1 MAGND
6 TPDYISQAYI
16 DQKPDWTV
24 LVDVSRG
31 TRWMRKRSTT
41 YLPKNPS
48 ENDDEYERRIAAS
61 EFFNGLN
68 RTIKGLVGMVFRR
81 NPVMDHDV
89 PEEFI
94 QHWENIDNAGTHGDV
109 FSRQVFEEGWRLGHS
124 CIFVDYP
131 EVEGNTSGAPL
142 SIAEERETGIR
153 PYWLHISPLDI
164 INWRVEVI
172 NGQKVLTQ
180 VTIRFVEMVPDGAFG
195 EEDVITYRVYKKVG
209 DTVTWDRWAPD
220 AKSNLGITDSGILTN
235 QTSIPLSVI
244 YTGRKIDELVSAPAL
259 LDLAYT
265 NIAHWNVQSDHRHSL
280 HIASVPIPI
289 FKGRDTTEGKQE
301 MGPNI
306 GIDIDTDG
314 DVFYLEHKGEALQ
327 QTRDEQKDLEQRMA
341 IQGLAMLQRETRSAE
356 TAEAKKIDKSEQ
368 DSSLAASARS
378 LQDALELALVFHNR
392 YLGNETAGSI
402 TINQEFERLTMSP
415 EDINAYSNL
424 VASGTMSRETFFDV
438 MVQGNSMPNGFD
450 PVRELER
457 LDSMT
462 LPMPDEGDEDDDSLG
477 E

>member
-6 TPDYISQAYI
+6 TPDYESQAYI
-16 DQKPDWTV
+16 DQTPDWIV
-24 LVDVSRG
+24 LDDVSRG

-48 ENDDEYERRIAAS
+48 ETDDEYDRRIAAS

-81 NPVMDHDV
+81 NPVMEEDV
-89 PEEFI
+89 SEGFKL
-94 QHWENIDNAGTHGDV
+94 HWENIDNAGTHGDV

-124 CIFVDYP
+124 CILVDYP
-131 EVEGNTSGAPL
+131 EVPTNTNGAPL
-142 SIAEERETGIR
+142 SIAEERETGVR

-180 VTIRFVEMVPDGAFG
+180 VTIRFVEMVPDGEFG
-195 EEDVITYRVYKKVG
+195 EENITTYRVYKKV
-209 DTVTWDRWAPD
+209 DDEITWDRWAPD
-220 AKSNLGITDSGILTN
+220 AKSNLTITDSGVLTN
-235 QTSIPLSVI
+235 QTSIPLAVI
-244 YTGRKIDELVSAPAL
+244 YTGRKIDELVSAPSL
-259 LDLAYT
+259 LDLSYT

-289 FKGRDTTEGKQE
+289 FKGRDTTEGEQE

-306 GIDIDTDG
+306 GIDIDVDG
-314 DVFYLEHKGEALQ
+314 DVFYLEHTGAALG

-378 LQDALELALVFHNR
+378 LQDGLELALVFHER
-392 YLGNETAGSI
+392 YLGNDTAGSI

-415 EDINAYSNL
+415 EDINAYNNL
-424 VASGTMSRETFFDV
+424 VASGNISRETFWNV

-450 PVRELER
+450 PTKELAR
-457 LDSMT
+457 LEATT
-462 LPMPDEGDEDDDSLG
+462 LPMPDEGDDDDPLG